1 MLFIEPLL
9 SCSQVSKQI
18 QTLQQ
23 TELDNLKARL
33 VEEHDT
39 NILQLTEKHT
49 LEIARLEKVISDV
62 QEAHNQELKRLK
74 SVKIT
79 EKSNVDETVTKAIE
93 ITPEVYEAMQAD
105 IDRLEEEK
113 YNLRS
118 MQQLMKDLMKDLA
131 KHYDLSEKQVK
142 FLSDSNFL
150 DSFSLTR
157 TRSQFNTPAST
168 PFKYF
173 PAKNEKY
180 FSGKEVMRDTPER
193 NTSLAPSLLME
204 SLRKVHMDKIESTEE
219 ILNIID
225 TVKQSNND
233 LEQFQHQ
240 LETIASVNDD
250 DLNANEVVD
259 DNLTNDEF
267 VGIEAGRLEVEK
279 ARLESELSGAL
290 QRIQV

>member
-1 MLFIEPLL
+1 MNP
-9 SCSQVSKQI
+9 SSSQVSKQI

-33 VEEHDT
+33 DEEHDT
-39 NILQLTEKHT
+39 NVLQLTEKHT
-49 LEIARLEKVISDV
+49 LEIARLGKIIADT
-62 QEAHNQELKRLK
+62 QEAHKQEMKQLK
-74 SVKIT
+74 SGKVSDKVN
-79 EKSNVDETVTKAIE
+79 KVSE
-93 ITPEVYEAMQAD
+93 ITPEVYAAMQAD
-105 IDRLEEEK
+105 IDKLEEEK
-113 YNLRS
+113 YNMRS

-173 PAKNEKY
+173 P
-180 FSGKEVMRDTPER
+180 GKEVMRDTPER
-193 NTSLAPSLLME
+193 NLSLAPSLLME
-204 SLRKVHMDKIESTEE
+204 SLRKVHMDKVESTDE
-219 ILNIID
+219 ILSIID

-240 LETIASVNDD
+240 LETIASINADE
-250 DLNANEVVD
+250 LNANEALNTE
-259 DNLTNDEF
+259 DNLTSAEY

-279 ARLESELSGAL
+279 ARLETELSHAL
-290 QRIQV
+290 NRIQV